1 MSEEAEKTI
10 DFSGESDISDVAA
23 QAIADP
29 AILAALIENLGGG
42 SRRVRQFC
50 AAALNAVS
58 EERVD
63 LLKPYV
69 AQLSDALFRPEAQTR
84 WEILAALTSLAAV
97 DPDCAA
103 KAFEGA
109 EESLYDEES
118 GMLRYT
124 AFRYFA
130 KLAAAGPD
138 WCRKVWPLLDEALQC
153 YHGDPEFAGMLDA
166 MVDLAQTDIDAQTRS
181 ALCDRMKFDAQ
192 AGKSPLAY
200 RAQHIIELCKKA

>member
-1 MSEEAEKTI
+1 MASTDEEQQAVDASEEVLGSLVATLSGRERKARQSSAHAISLIARQSPEK
-10 DFSGESDISDVAA
+10 
-23 QAIADP
+23 
-29 AILAALIENLGGG
+29 LAPHI
-42 SRRVRQFC
+42 
-50 AAALNAVS
+50 
-58 EERVD
+58 
-63 LLKPYV
+63 
-69 AQLSDALFRPEAQTR
+69 DALVDAIDRPEAQTR

-97 DPDCAA
+97 DPVCAA

-130 KLAAAGPD
+130 KLAMAGPD

-166 MVDLAQTDIDAQTRS
+166 MVDLAQTDIDAQTRA

>member
-84 WEILAALTSLAAV
+84 WQVLECIKRLIPE
-97 DPDCAA
+97 DPKGVEQACA
-103 KAFEGA
+103 GA
-109 EESLYDEES
+109 ESCLYDEDS
-118 GMLRYT
+118 GIVRLHG
-124 AFRYFA
+124 FRFFTVY
-130 KLAAAGPD
+130 AASSEEHAEQ
-138 WCRKVWPLLDEALQC
+138 VWPLIDESIQC
-153 YHGDPEFAGMLDA
+153 YHGDPEFTEMLNALLVLATETTSKPVKKAIADRMAFDA
-166 MVDLAQTDIDAQTRS
+166 TSGRGGLKHRAQQIIDA
-181 ALCDRMKFDAQ
+181 A
-192 AGKSPLAY
+192 
-200 RAQHIIELCKKA
+200 KA